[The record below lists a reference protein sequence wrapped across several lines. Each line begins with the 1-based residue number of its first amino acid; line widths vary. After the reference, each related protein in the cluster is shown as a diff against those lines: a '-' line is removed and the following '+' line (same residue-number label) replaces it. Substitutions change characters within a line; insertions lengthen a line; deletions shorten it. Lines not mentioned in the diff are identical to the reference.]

1 MVPVKHI
8 IEGPLAE
15 ILEASRRQLGQPIDW
30 PDLAGGLAIRICER
44 SGLQYPESWLTGIR
58 QSESPDFRRAPVIA
72 AYGFVLDMVS
82 PVVCDAWVRAIE
94 TLRGRA
100 PFPGDRGSFEYSP
113 RELVGVACGLA
124 VLDSDPHGQV
134 AWFANLLTRGL
145 VHNHFNNPQMRLAAL
160 MALHHVDPAQARA
173 AALDPPDVDTLTMRD
188 LSLLAQLRFATGAE
202 NILPTVAI
210 EAAFGRR
217 QAEEPV
223 WVNDVCE
230 AAALMHLCRRILDK
244 LAFLKESASFLDTVL
259 ALCRRF
265 HLFATQLGYRH
276 GGRPPLSI
284 KDEYDVQD
292 LFHAIL
298 LLHFD
303 DVRPE
308 EVTPSYAGNSSRV
321 DFYLPDAR
329 LVIEVKMTRDS
340 LQQRQVVGELIE
352 DATRYAT
359 MKHVDT
365 LVCLVYDPENYCR
378 NPTAL
383 EHDVAESGR
392 KLSVHAVVC
401 PRGV

>member
-8 IEGPLAE
+8 IESPLAE
-15 ILEASRRQLGQPIDW
+15 ILEAARRQLGQPIDW

-44 SGLQYPESWLTGIR
+44 YRLQYPEMWLTSIR

-82 PVVCDAWVRAIE
+82 PAVRNAWVGAIE

-124 VLDSDPHGQV
+124 VLDSDPEGHV
-134 AWFANLLTRGL
+134 AWFTNLLNRGL
-145 VHNHFNNPQMRLAAL
+145 AHHHFNNPQLRLAAL
-160 MALHHVDPAQARA
+160 MALHHVDPAQAHTA
-173 AALDPPDVDTLTMRD
+173 VLEPPEVDTLTMRD
-188 LSLLAQLRFATGAE
+188 LSLLAQLRFATGTE
-202 NILPTVAI
+202 DILPTVAI
-210 EAAFGRR
+210 EAAFVKRHT
-217 QAEEPV
+217 EEPV
-223 WVNDVCE
+223 LINDASE
-230 AAALMHLCRRILDK
+230 AAALMYLCTRIRDK
-244 LAFLKESASFLDTVL
+244 LAFLDEPVRPFDIVL

-265 HLFATQLGYRH
+265 HLFAMQLKHRH

-284 KDEYDVQD
+284 RDEYDVQD
-292 LFHAIL
+292 LFRAIL

-329 LVIEVKMTRDS
+329 LVVEVKMTRKS
-340 LQQRQVVGELIE
+340 LQQRQVVDELIE
-352 DATRYAT
+352 DATRYAS
-359 MKHVDT
+359 MRHVDT
-365 LVCLVYDPENYCR
+365 LVCLVYDPGNYCR

-383 EHDVAESGR
+383 ERDVAESGR

>member
-1 MVPVKHI
+1 M
-8 IEGPLAE
+8 
-15 ILEASRRQLGQPIDW
+15 
-30 PDLAGGLAIRICER
+30 
-44 SGLQYPESWLTGIR
+44 
-58 QSESPDFRRAPVIA
+58 
-72 AYGFVLDMVS
+72 
-82 PVVCDAWVRAIE
+82 
-94 TLRGRA
+94 
-100 PFPGDRGSFEYSP
+100 
-113 RELVGVACGLA
+113 
-124 VLDSDPHGQV
+124 
-134 AWFANLLTRGL
+134 
-145 VHNHFNNPQMRLAAL
+145 
-160 MALHHVDPAQARA
+160 
-173 AALDPPDVDTLTMRD
+173 
-188 LSLLAQLRFATGAE
+188 
-202 NILPTVAI
+202 
-210 EAAFGRR
+210 
-217 QAEEPV
+217 
-223 WVNDVCE
+223 
-230 AAALMHLCRRILDK
+230 
-244 LAFLKESASFLDTVL
+244 
-259 ALCRRF
+259 
-265 HLFATQLGYRH
+265 
-276 GGRPPLSI
+276 
-284 KDEYDVQD
+284 QD

-340 LQQRQVVGELIE
+340 LQQRQVIGELIE